1 MSAQEFR
8 LHAAAAAKVLAE
20 MSAEIERLGAALC
33 TDPSFALNHVE
44 ELQAIDLIA
53 QKQRSLA
60 SLLEADCPKTAVNG
74 IGLDAL
80 AGRLQSLAKPAP
92 EGEGRV

>member
-8 LHAAAAAKVLAE
+8 LHAAAAAQVLAE
-20 MSAEIERLGAALC
+20 MSLEIERLGAALC
-33 TDPSFALNHVE
+33 NDPSFALNHVE

-60 SLLEADCPKTAVNG
+60 TLLEADCPKSAVTG
-74 IGLDAL
+74 LGLDAL
-80 AGRLQSLAKPAP
+80 AGRLQSLARPAP
-92 EGEGRV
+92 DGS

>member
-8 LHAAAAAKVLAE
+8 LHAAAAAQVLAE
-20 MSAEIERLGAALC
+20 LSLEIERLGAQLC
-33 TDPSFALNHVE
+33 ADPSFALDHVE

-60 SLLEADCPKTAVNG
+60 LMLEADCPKTALSG
-74 IGLDAL
+74 LGLDGL
-80 AGRLQSLAKPAP
+80 AGRLHKLVNLTP
-92 EGEGRV
+92 EAN

>member
-8 LHAAAAAKVLAE
+8 LHAAAAAQVLAE
-20 MSAEIERLGAALC
+20 MSLEIERLGAALC
-33 TDPSFALNHVE
+33 TDPSFAMHHVE

-60 SLLEADCPKTAVNG
+60 VLLEADCPKTALTG
-74 IGLDAL
+74 LGLDGL
-80 AGRLQSLAKPAP
+80 AGRLHNLVEAP
-92 EGEGRV
+92 PESD